1 MSANFY
7 ASLGLQSCDPN
18 LQKELDFAVKKGD
31 EKSRIIEAVCL
42 VSDPDGDVAQETDLT
57 QEEAERIRRESFP
70 PGTIFNYDLEKE
82 LLEELGL
89 FERLFHL
96 YTLEPGD
103 LMSQFNIE
111 MENV

>member
-7 ASLGLQSCDPN
+7 ASLGLRSYDPE
-18 LQKELDFAVKKGD
+18 LQEQLDFAIEKGD
-31 EKSRIIEAVCL
+31 EKSRTIEAVCL
-42 VSDPDGDVAQETDLT
+42 VFDPDGDVAQETDLT

-70 PGTIFNYDLEKE
+70 QGTIFNYDLEKE
-82 LLEELGL
+82 LRDELGL

-96 YTLEPGD
+96 YTLKPGD
-103 LMSQFNIE
+103 SISQFNIE